1 MKSNVYVCLTNK
13 GKRLTKLKQNIMK
26 TFNNTTMICLTLGL
40 LTGSVL
46 AGLMIDTNWFVLSII
61 FGLAFGIFY
70 TTHGD
75 EKISH
80 AIRPRTQNTFKK

>member
-1 MKSNVYVCLTNK
+1 
-13 GKRLTKLKQNIMK
+13 MK
-26 TFNNTTMICLTLGL
+26 TFNNTTMICLTMGL

-61 FGLAFGIFY
+61 FGFAFAIFSV
-70 TTHGD
+70 THGD
-75 EKISH
+75 EKVSH